1 MSDTPA
7 PGTVRTRFAP
17 SPTGTLHIGG
27 ARTALF
33 NWLIARHY
41 HGKFLLRIE
50 DTDLER
56 SKPEFVDDIK
66 RSLEWLGL
74 DWDEEYFQSKRFD
87 LYRQKA
93 NELID
98 KGLAYRCVCTPE
110 EIGEKREIAMRM
122 KRPWRYDGTCREKN
136 IAANCGKPFVIRL
149 KSPFEGD
156 TTIEDLVRGTVTV
169 GAKELDDLVLMRG
182 DQIATFQLA
191 NVIDDVDMKIT
202 HILRGEDHLT
212 NTFRQVHIY
221 KALGAQLPRFGHVP
235 LIHGKDG
242 KLSKRDGAV
251 STLEYRD
258 QGVLPEALLNFL
270 VRIGWAKGDLEI
282 LSLGQMIEH
291 FDFGGIGRSA
301 GIFNPEKLAWL
312 NGHYLRELPEDRIL
326 SLFSPAI
333 EKAGFKAP
341 EKKVL
346 IHLARASRERVK
358 SLNEMVEMNTWAFA
372 RPKEY
377 TDKAQKMLTAETKT
391 VLVKVREFLAGQAV
405 YAAHPLEAAT
415 KTWVESAGLKLKDV
429 AMGLRVAL
437 TGSNVSPPIFDVLDV
452 LGKDESLARIDQ
464 TIQKIA

>member
-1 MSDTPA
+1 MSD
-7 PGTVRTRFAP
+7 VRTRFAP

-41 HGKFLLRIE
+41 GGKFLLRIE

-56 SKPEFVDDIK
+56 SKPEFIDDIK

-74 DWDEEYFQSKRFD
+74 NWDEEYKQSDRFE
-87 LYRQKA
+87 LYRQRAK
-93 NELID
+93 ELVE

-110 EIGEKREIAMRM
+110 EIGQKREIAMKL

-136 IAANCGKPFVIRL
+136 IPENTDKPWVIRL

-156 TTIEDLVRGTVTV
+156 TTIDDLVRGTVTV

-182 DQIATFQLA
+182 DGIATFQLA
-191 NVIDDVDMKIT
+191 NVIDDVDMRIS

-221 KALGAQLPRFGHVP
+221 RALGATPPRFGHVP

-258 QGVLPEALLNFL
+258 QGILPEALANFL
-270 VRIGWAKGDLEI
+270 VRIGWAKGDMEI
-282 LSLGQMIEH
+282 LSRQEMIEH

-301 GIFNPEKLAWL
+301 GIYNPEKLEWL
-312 NGHYLRELPEDRIL
+312 NGHYLRTLPEDRIL
-326 SLFSPAI
+326 ALFSPAI
-333 EKAGFKAP
+333 QSRGFKVP
-341 EKKVL
+341 ERKILV
-346 IHLARASRERVK
+346 HLAKVSRERVK
-358 SLNEMVEMNTWAFA
+358 TLTEMVEMNVWALD
-372 RPKEY
+372 RPSGY
-377 TDKAQKMLTAETKT
+377 TDKARKLMDAAMKSALEKT
-391 VLVKVREFLAGQAV
+391 RTFLAAQEDFS
-405 YAAHPLEAAT
+405 AAGLEAAT
-415 KTWVESAGLKLKDV
+415 KTWVETQGLKLKDI

-437 TGSNVSPPIFDVLDV
+437 TGSNVSPPIFDVVDV
-452 LGKDESLARIDQ
+452 LGKAETLSRIDTAITQ
-464 TIQKIA
+464 IA

>member
-1 MSDTPA
+1 MSDTTA
-7 PGTVRTRFAP
+7 IRTRFAP

-41 HGKFLLRIE
+41 NGKFLLRIE

-74 DWDEEYFQSKRFD
+74 NWDEEYKQSDRFD

-93 NELID
+93 ESLIE

-136 IAANCGKPFVIRL
+136 IPASCGKPYVVRL
-149 KSPFEGD
+149 KSPLDGD

-169 GAKELDDLVLMRG
+169 SAKELDDLVLMRG
-182 DQIATFQLA
+182 DSVATFQLA
-191 NVIDDVDMKIT
+191 NVVDDVDMRIS

-221 KALGAQLPRFGHVP
+221 NALGATLPRFGHVP

-258 QGVLPEALLNFL
+258 QGYLPEALLNFL
-270 VRIGWAKGDLEI
+270 VRIGWAKGDMEI
-282 LSLGQMIEH
+282 LSRDQMIEH
-291 FDFGGIGRSA
+291 FDFPGIGRSA
-301 GIFNPEKLAWL
+301 GIFNVEKLVWL
-312 NGHYLRELPEDRIL
+312 NGHYLRELPVDRIT
-326 SLFSPAI
+326 SLFAPAI
-333 EKAGFKAP
+333 EKAGFPVPDRKIL
-341 EKKVL
+341 V
-346 IHLARASRERVK
+346 HLTAVSRERVK
-358 SLNEMVEMNTWAFA
+358 TLTEMVEMNVWAFA
-372 RPKEY
+372 RPQEY
-377 TDKAQKMLTAETKT
+377 TDKAQKLLTAETRA
-391 VLVKVREFLAGQAV
+391 LLERIRDFLSGQSGFD
-405 YAAHPLEAAT
+405 AAALEAAT
-415 KTWVESAGLKLKDV
+415 KSWVESDGLKLKDV
-429 AMGLRVAL
+429 AMALRVAL
-437 TGSNVSPPIFDVLDV
+437 TGSNVSPPIFDVLNV
-452 LGKDESLARIDQ
+452 LGKDESLARIGQ
-464 TIQKIA
+464 TIARIA

>member
-7 PGTVRTRFAP
+7 TGSVRTRFAP
-17 SPTGTLHIGG
+17 SPTGSLHIGG

-41 HGKFLLRIE
+41 KSKFLLRIE

-74 DWDEEYFQSKRFD
+74 GWDEEYHQSQRFD

-93 NELID
+93 KELVD

-136 IAANCGKPFVIRL
+136 LPENCGKPFVIRL

-156 TTIEDLVRGTVTV
+156 TTIDDLVRGTVTV

-182 DQIATFQLA
+182 DAVATFQLA
-191 NVIDDVDMKIT
+191 NVIDDVDMKVT

-221 KALGAQLPRFGHVP
+221 QALGATLPRFGHVP
-235 LIHGKDG
+235 LIHGKEG

-258 QGVLPEALLNFL
+258 QGILPEAVLNFL

-282 LSLGQMIEH
+282 LSLDQMVEH
-291 FDFGGIGRSA
+291 FDFGGIGKSA
-301 GIFNPEKLAWL
+301 GIFNAEKLMWL

-326 SLFSPAI
+326 QLFSPAI
-333 EKAGFKAP
+333 EKAGFKVP
-341 EKKVL
+341 GRKVL
-346 IHLARASRERVK
+346 VHLTRASRERVK
-358 SLNEMVEMNTWAFA
+358 TLHEMVDMNTWAFA
-372 RPKEY
+372 RPKEF
-377 TDKAQKMLTAETKT
+377 TEKAQKALTAETKD
-391 VLVKVREFLAGQAV
+391 VLVKVRAFLAGQTV
-405 YAAHPLEAAT
+405 YAATPLEAAT
-415 KTWVESAGLKLKDV
+415 KTWVEASGLKLKDV
-429 AMGLRVAL
+429 AMALRVAL

-452 LGKDESLARIDQ
+452 LGRDEALARIDG